1 MGLLKKWERPGGLC
15 TLAFSPSVSRTLSG
29 RTLSLCP
36 GDEKHHPMQ
45 SYQVKHTSHLCIT
58 YSQWRHSA
66 NNPVT
71 SGCGALCA
79 EGKVPLLYVCTIL
92 ERLHTQNLC
101 SQGTMTYQWNK
112 WFWTYSQYQ
121 EKVLEEEK
129 PSLDAPGS
137 KLQDTTLNSLV
148 SLFPLRLAC
157 FQMYWPPHH
166 SLQVKNPLI
175 LCPSKPQPKT
185 SDHHRHGDFLFLI
198 EMIKG
203 NGHETIGHQ
212 RWEKKTHPI

>member
-1 MGLLKKWERPGGLC
+1 MLAKPRTHAGYRSLVCEVLRVVWWSRWGRFVKNTVTHVSELRFNRRNGTSKEVGASRRLVYPGI
-15 TLAFSPSVSRTLSG
+15 LAQREHPS

-36 GDEKHHPMQ
+36 GDEKPHPMQ

-66 NNPVT
+66 NIPVT
-71 SGCGALCA
+71 SGCGARCA

-157 FQMYWPPHH
+157 FQM
-166 SLQVKNPLI
+166 
-175 LCPSKPQPKT
+175 
-185 SDHHRHGDFLFLI
+185 
-198 EMIKG
+198 
-203 NGHETIGHQ
+203 
-212 RWEKKTHPI
+212 